1 MTISFQNRFQ
11 CPIHRGGGEEHE
23 EAASSWA
30 GTFVPKGPRRGGLVL
45 HTFYSGFLTTDFADE
60 LIEEEEGVKK

>member
-1 MTISFQNRFQ
+1 M
-11 CPIHRGGGEEHE
+11 GGWEEHE

-30 GTFVPKGPRRGGLVL
+30 GNFVPKGPRRVGLVL